1 MKKVLICIG
10 VILLFGLGILIG
22 FLIPKKCP
30 NKCIFEKECTCEK
43 EKCLGN
49 MFEFVTEDGEIP
61 GNTYIVTIGFEKKS
75 LHVIEVSGC
84 SALDCEVSN
93 EESYTTLTDDELS
106 KAKEILGKIDFSER
120 YKHFDLKVSLASALN
135 NIASDQKIISS
146 KEKDEET
153 YNNIYKKY
161 DINNDG
167 TVTGREFGNSYLD
180 NIYKDLDKLLEEK

>member
-30 NKCIFEKECTCEK
+30 NKCIMEKECTCEK

-49 MFEFVTEDGEIP
+49 MFEFVTEDGGIP
-61 GNTYIVTIGFEKKS
+61 GNTYIVTMGFEKKS
-75 LHVIEVSGC
+75 LHVIKVRGC

-106 KAKEILGKIDFSER
+106 KA
-120 YKHFDLKVSLASALN
+120 
-135 NIASDQKIISS
+135 
-146 KEKDEET
+146 
-153 YNNIYKKY
+153 
-161 DINNDG
+161 
-167 TVTGREFGNSYLD
+167 NS
-180 NIYKDLDKLLEEK
+180 NKDLIKERILTDIRVDGSKLFDYFYLFELLFSINSL